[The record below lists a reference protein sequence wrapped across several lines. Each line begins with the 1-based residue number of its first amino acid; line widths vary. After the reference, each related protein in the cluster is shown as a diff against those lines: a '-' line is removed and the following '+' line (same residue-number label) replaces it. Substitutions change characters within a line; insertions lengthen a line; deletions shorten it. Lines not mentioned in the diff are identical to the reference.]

1 MGIMSGCSGVRLASD
16 PLSAVYQM
24 CDVKQVNLNVFYF
37 IDKIIDN
44 STYVMEFL

>member
-1 MGIMSGCSGVRLASD
+1 MGIRTEYSGVWPLDPASTT
-16 PLSAVYQM
+16 YQM
-24 CDVKQVNLNVFYF
+24 CDIKQVNQTVFYF